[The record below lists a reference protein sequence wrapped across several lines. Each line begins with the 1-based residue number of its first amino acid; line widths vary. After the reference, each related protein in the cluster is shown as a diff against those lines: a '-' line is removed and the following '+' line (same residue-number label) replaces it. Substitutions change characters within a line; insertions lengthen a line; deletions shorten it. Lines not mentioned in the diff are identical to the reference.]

1 MFLLALIMVTGGV
14 RSGKS
19 QFAESLAVKY
29 AGYSVLYI
37 ATSIPFDDEMKERV
51 RRHRERRP
59 KEWETVEA
67 YNGISDIIRSTDK
80 KAVLLDCLTV
90 MVSNLLLEIDMTWE
104 EKDLEDV
111 DRAEEK
117 ITKEVDGL
125 INASKENDKKDVIVV
140 TNEVGMGLVPE
151 YKLGRIFRD
160 ISGRMNKKIAE
171 NADSVYFMVSGIPL
185 EIKNNCL

>member
-160 ISGRMNKKIAE
+160 ISGRTNKKIAE

>member
-1 MFLLALIMVTGGV
+1 MALIMVTGGV

-160 ISGRMNKKIAE
+160 ISGRTNKKIAE